1 MNEPL
6 VEFRDVDFAYD
17 PARPVLSGCNF
28 ASAAAS
34 AWRCVG

>member
-6 VEFRDVDFAYD
+6 LEFHDVDFAYG

-28 ASAAAS
+28 CLRSGQRVALL
-34 AWRCVG
+34 